1 MGKEKDGHQ
10 SLDKKEKEAIP
21 GKGTKAQNQ
30 VESLQQLQQ
39 WILCLSPTP
48 GPRQLAKE
56 KV

>member
-10 SLDKKEKEAIP
+10 SLDKKGKEAIP

-39 WILCLSPTP
+39 
-48 GPRQLAKE
+48 
-56 KV
+56 